1 MKRRNFL
8 KYTSRLAATAPIL
21 VNGMSVAALPMSS
34 LFTAI
39 NGDSDRVLVLIQLIG
54 GNDGL
59 NTIIPLDQYD
69 KLANAR
75 PHVLLPEEQII
86 GVTDTI
92 GFHPSMVGIKS
103 LYDNARLTVVQGVG
117 YPNQNRSHF
126 RSTDIWNTAS
136 EPEEVLSTGWLG
148 RNFQREYTT
157 FPDGYPNED
166 CTDPFA
172 VTMGNA
178 ASATCQG
185 TSSNFSIAVTD
196 PFNISPLPEGALST
210 PPATPYG
217 EELSFLRTMIAQS
230 NAYGETVSTAANMG
244 TNAVDYPDTNLAQQ
258 LKNVALLLSGGSK
271 TRVFVCT
278 LGGFDTHA
286 NQVVATDTTTG
297 DHAGLLQILSD
308 AVAAFQAD
316 LTALSLEE
324 RVVGMTYSEF
334 GRRIISNAAN
344 GTDHGSAAPLMV
356 FGSCINAGFIGDNA
370 EIPDTPD
377 VQDGVAMQYDFR
389 DIFGSVLEDWFE
401 VAESD
406 IQEMIKPDYQHIPV
420 LNVCDTSVPVREIID
435 TNIETWAAPNPFH
448 TTTQIHFTC
457 QNERVRLSIFNLEGK
472 ELKVLVDRKMAGGAH
487 NIQFDGSGL
496 PTGNYFYRLQLESG
510 MQKSKL
516 MVKV

>member
-21 VNGMSVAALPMSS
+21 VNGMSVAALPSSS
-34 LFTAI
+34 LFTAV

-59 NTIIPLDQYD
+59 NTIVPLDQYN

-75 PHVLLPEEQII
+75 PHVLLPENQIV

-92 GFHPSMVGIKS
+92 GFHPSMMGIKG
-103 LYDNARLTVVQGVG
+103 LYDNARLAVVQGVG

-136 EPEEVLSTGWLG
+136 ESDEFLTTGWLG
-148 RNFQREYTT
+148 RNFQRENPT
-157 FPDGYPNED
+157 FPDGFPNED

-185 TSSNFSIAVTD
+185 TASNFSIAVTD

-217 EELSFLRTMIAQS
+217 EELSFLRTIIAQS
-230 NAYGETVSTAANMG
+230 NAYGETVSNAANLG
-244 TNAVDYPDTNLAQQ
+244 TNLVDYPDTNLAQQ
-258 LKNVALLLSGGSK
+258 LKNVALLLSGGSE

-297 DHAGLLQILSD
+297 EHAVLLQTLSD
-308 AVAAFQAD
+308 AIAAFQAD
-316 LTALSLEE
+316 LSALNLEE

-356 FGSCINAGFIGDNA
+356 FGSCINSGFIGDNP
-370 EIPDTPD
+370 EIPDEPD

-389 DIFGSVLEDWFE
+389 DVFGSILEDWFE
-401 VAESD
+401 VTESD

-420 LNVCDTSVPVREIID
+420 INVCDTSVPVRDIIETD
-435 TNIETWAAPNPFH
+435 IETWAAPNPFH
-448 TTTQIHFTC
+448 STTQIYFTC
-457 QNERVRLSIFNLEGK
+457 QEEHIKLSIFDLKGQ
-472 ELKVLVDRKMAGGAH
+472 ELKVLVDKKMPAGAH
-487 NIQFDGSGL
+487 HINFDGTGL
-496 PTGNYFYRLQLESG
+496 PSGNYFYRLQLESG
-510 MQKSKL
+510 VQKSKL
-516 MVKV
+516 MVKI

>member
-21 VNGMSVAALPMSS
+21 VNGMSVAALPLSS
-34 LFTAI
+34 LFTAV

-75 PHVLLPEEQII
+75 PHVLLPENQLISA
-86 GVTDTI
+86 TDTI
-92 GFHPSMVGIKS
+92 GFHPSMTGIKS
-103 LYDNARLTVVQGVG
+103 LYDDARLAVIQGVG

-126 RSTDIWNTAS
+126 RSTDIWNSASAS
-136 EPEEVLSTGWLG
+136 EDIITTGWLG
-148 RNFQREYTT
+148 RNFQRENPT
-157 FPDGYPNED
+157 FPEGFPNEE

-178 ASATCQG
+178 VSATCQG
-185 TSSNFSIAVTD
+185 TSSNFSIAVTN

-217 EELSFLRTMIAQS
+217 DELDFLRTMIAQS
-230 NAYGETVSTAANMG
+230 NAYGETVSTAAALG
-244 TNAVDYPDTNLAQQ
+244 TNIVDYPDTNLAEQ
-258 LKNVALLLSGGSK
+258 LKNVALLLSGGSE

-286 NQVVATDTTTG
+286 NQVLATDTTIG
-297 DHAGLLQILSD
+297 DHANLLQTLSD

-316 LTALSLEE
+316 LSALNLEE

-334 GRRIISNAAN
+334 GRRIISNSAN

-356 FGSCINAGFIGDNA
+356 FGSCINAGIIGDNA
-370 EIPDTPD
+370 EIPDEPE

-389 DIFGSVLEDWFE
+389 DIFGSVLKDWFE

-406 IQEMIKPDYQHIPV
+406 IQEMIKSDYQHIPV
-420 LNVCDTSVPVREIID
+420 INVCDTSVPVRTVINI
-435 TNIETWAAPNPFH
+435 NIETWAAPNPFH
-448 TTTQIHFTC
+448 STTQIYFTS
-457 QNERVRLSIFNLEGK
+457 QNEHVKLSVFNLEGK
-472 ELKVLVDRKMAGGAH
+472 EIKTLVNKKMPSGQH
-487 NIQFDGSGL
+487 HINFDGSGL

-510 MQKSKL
+510 AQKSKL
-516 MVKV
+516 VVKV

>member
-34 LFTAI
+34 LFTAV

-59 NTIIPLDQYD
+59 NTFIPLDQYD

-75 PHVLLPEEQII
+75 PQVLLPQDQII

-92 GFHPSMVGIKS
+92 GFHPSMTGIKS
-103 LYDNARLTVVQGVG
+103 LYDNARLSVVQGVG

-126 RSTDIWNTAS
+126 RSTDIWNSGSAS
-136 EPEEVLSTGWLG
+136 DEVITTGWLG
-148 RNFQREYTT
+148 RNFQRENPT
-157 FPDGYPNED
+157 FPDGFPSEE

-210 PPATPYG
+210 APATPYG
-217 EELSFLRTMIAQS
+217 EELSYLRTIIAQS
-230 NAYGETVSTAANMG
+230 NAYGETVSNAANLG
-244 TNAVDYPDTNLAQQ
+244 ANVVDYPDTNLAQQ
-258 LKNVALLLSGGSK
+258 LKNVALLLSGGSE

-297 DHAGLLQILSD
+297 EHAVLLETLSD
-308 AVAAFQAD
+308 AIAAFQAD
-316 LTALSLEE
+316 LSALNLEE

-370 EIPDTPD
+370 EIPDAPD
-377 VQDGVAMQYDFR
+377 ILDGVAMQYDFR
-389 DIFGSVLEDWFE
+389 DVFGSILEDWFE
-401 VAESD
+401 VTESD

-420 LNVCDTSVPVREIID
+420 INVCDTSVPVREVID

-448 TTTQIHFTC
+448 STTQIYFSS
-457 QNERVRLSIFNLEGK
+457 QNEHVRLSIFDLKGTEI
-472 ELKVLVDRKMAGGAH
+472 KVLLNKKMSSGAH
-487 NIQFDGSGL
+487 HVSFDGSGL
-496 PTGNYFYRLQLESG
+496 AAGNYFYRLQLESG
-510 MQKSKL
+510 VQKSKL

>member
-21 VNGMSVAALPMSS
+21 VNGMSVAALPSSS
-34 LFTAI
+34 LFAAI
-39 NGDSDRVLVLIQLIG
+39 NGDNDRVLVLIQLIG

-59 NTIIPLDQYD
+59 NTIIPLNQYD

-75 PHVLLPEEQII
+75 PHVLLPESQII

-92 GFHPSMVGIKS
+92 GFHPAMTGIKS
-103 LYDNARLTVVQGVG
+103 LYDDARLSVIQGVG

-136 EPEEVLSTGWLG
+136 ESEEVLTTGWLG
-148 RNFQREYTT
+148 RNFQREYPT
-157 FPDGYPNED
+157 FPDGYPNEE

-185 TSSNFSIAVTD
+185 ESSNFSIAVTD

-217 EELSFLRTMIAQS
+217 DELDFLRTMIAQS
-230 NAYGETVSTAANMG
+230 NAYGETVTEAANLG
-244 TNAVDYPDTNLAQQ
+244 ANLVTYPNTNLAEQ

-286 NQVVATDTTTG
+286 NQVVENETTQG
-297 DHAGLLQILSD
+297 DHAGLLQTLSD

-316 LTALSLEE
+316 LSALNLEE
-324 RVVGMTYSEF
+324 RVIGMTYSEF

-344 GTDHGSAAPLMV
+344 GTDHGSAAPLMF

-370 EIPDTPD
+370 EIPDAPD

-389 DIFGSVLEDWFE
+389 DVFGSILEDWFE

-406 IQEMIKPDYQHIPV
+406 IQNMIKPDYQHIPV
-420 LNVCDTSVPVREIID
+420 VNVCDTSVPVRAVIETD
-435 TNIETWAAPNPFH
+435 VETWATPNPFH
-448 TTTQIHFTC
+448 STTQIYFTC
-457 QNERVRLSIFNLEGK
+457 QNEHVKLSIFDLQGHEI
-472 ELKVLVDRKMAGGAH
+472 KVLVNNKMQNGAH
-487 NIQFDGSGL
+487 HVTFDGSEL
-496 PTGNYFYRLQLESG
+496 PAGNYFYRLQLESG
-510 MQKSKL
+510 VQKSKL
-516 MVKV
+516 MVKI